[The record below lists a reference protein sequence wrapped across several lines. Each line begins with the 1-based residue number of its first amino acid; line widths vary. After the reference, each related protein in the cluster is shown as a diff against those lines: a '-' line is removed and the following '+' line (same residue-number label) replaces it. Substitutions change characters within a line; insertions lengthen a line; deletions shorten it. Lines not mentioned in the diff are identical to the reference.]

1 MDAATLE
8 PALGNSAVRRLHQ
21 RQLAHLEEDAS
32 TKFDDVPTLIGEVG
46 VPFDLD
52 DRALYALPPKTPDYA
67 EIYVPNIDGDRA
79 LAHSVDCLDAW
90 DAAWKAT
97 NIASMASDARNL
109 ISTQA
114 ELIVHALALRAFP

>member
-1 MDAATLE
+1 MHACASVGWRPNTNYSEDDQAPDVKLRKNTAKKE
-8 PALGNSAVRRLHQ
+8 RVGNGAVRRLHQ

-67 EIYVPNIDGDRA
+67 EIYVPTIDGDR
-79 LAHSVDCLDAW
+79 LCGNQPVPSG
-90 DAAWKAT
+90 
-97 NIASMASDARNL
+97 AR
-109 ISTQA
+109 
-114 ELIVHALALRAFP
+114 RWRPG